1 MTTTE
6 APEFL
11 SRRLRA
17 RQSAVRCERQAHILD
32 MKADRYPEGSALR
45 ADWAALAADM
55 RITAAHWREILT
67 ELDAADEPDEEPGCP
82 CGGDHPE
89 DEHDSLAALDEDDD
103 RSSDH

>member
-1 MTTTE
+1 MTAP

-17 RQSAVRCERQAHILD
+17 RQSAVRCERQAHVLD
-32 MKADRYPEGSALR
+32 LKAARYPVGSGLHTE
-45 ADWAALAADM
+45 WAALAADM
-55 RITAAHWREILT
+55 RATAADWRSILV
-67 ELDAADEPDEEPGCP
+67 ELDAADEPDEEPACP
-82 CGGDHPE
+82 CGGDHPA